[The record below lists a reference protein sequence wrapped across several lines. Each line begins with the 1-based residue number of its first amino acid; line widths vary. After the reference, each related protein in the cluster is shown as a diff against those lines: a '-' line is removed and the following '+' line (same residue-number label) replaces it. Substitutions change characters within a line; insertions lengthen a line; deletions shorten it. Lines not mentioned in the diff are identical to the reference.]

1 MSDLL
6 IPSFLVSD
14 VSESLR
20 SLTKNERCE
29 RISQVVH
36 QKWVTMSESLT
47 KNERIAHFLDQIAHS
62 LIFSQKNEQFAQKTD
77 EQIRK
82 FPTLPLVQE
91 KKNTNIPVVLENNC
105 TLVQVRIS
113 ILLIFANFLITMVA
127 MNTFV

>member
-1 MSDLL
+1 
-6 IPSFLVSD
+6 
-14 VSESLR
+14 
-20 SLTKNERCE
+20 
-29 RISQVVH
+29 
-36 QKWVTMSESLT
+36 MSESLT
-47 KNERIAHFLDQIAHS
+47 KNERIAHFLGQIAHS

>member
-1 MSDLL
+1 MSNSL
-6 IPSFLVSD
+6 IPSFLMSD
-14 VSESLR
+14 VSELLSGAHQ
-20 SLTKNERCE
+20 NERCE
-29 RISQVVH
+29 QIPQVAR
-36 QKWVTMSESLT
+36 QKWAS
-47 KNERIAHFLDQIAHS
+47 ERIARFFERIAHS